1 MTPLLRT
8 VELGGEGV
16 NEVTPADIENIDL
29 PNINESYNEEV
40 DELAVTGNIVSYFT
54 YIFPFFTFFIKNPP
68 KCASPYHY
76 LQANF
81 DTLKSEIETS
91 EPFSLTHGHSL
102 KIWITAWS
110 YYVKLDRGLDGGML
124 NLVHAYR
131 CGMVQNTVIHT
142 TAYRLGFNTGK
153 LSKKKFKKVINLVG
167 SGFSGNEDCLNQS
180 GWSYYKTVYILICFA
195 VISGK
200 DMARTKPL
208 QPIRQ
213 WVKYPPG
220 FCGCKSV
227 VNINY
232 EKLIDD
238 MNDVA
243 FTKGRGSP
251 CVKFALK
258 VHLINT
264 SKTLPAADRVFAMA
278 ELTVKHTTRITP
290 RTVDILNRQDLG
302 SLFTC

>member
-1 MTPLLRT
+1 MYSLDANFNNIESFNDVNRVKLYDIRNGIQSED
-8 VELGGEGV
+8 VIDNNGVLCELMDAVPSVTHDTAPARGGAGGEGV
-16 NEVTPADIENIDL
+16 NDVPPADIENIDL

-180 GWSYYKTVYILICFA
+180 GWSYYKTVDIRICFT

-213 WVKYPPG
+213 
-220 FCGCKSV
+220 
-227 VNINY
+227 
-232 EKLIDD
+232 
-238 MNDVA
+238 
-243 FTKGRGSP
+243 
-251 CVKFALK
+251 
-258 VHLINT
+258 
-264 SKTLPAADRVFAMA
+264 
-278 ELTVKHTTRITP
+278 
-290 RTVDILNRQDLG
+290 
-302 SLFTC
+302 